1 MSTKFSRRDVLRLA
15 GTGLGMVGLSPL
27 LAETLSPA
35 SPLAPKAPHFP
46 AKAKHV
52 IHLFL
57 NGAPSHVDSFDYKP
71 MLEKYDGKPYPGGNL
86 RTERKTGALM
96 KSPFEFKPRGESGIP
111 ISEIFSELGGVI
123 DDCCVINSMRAD
135 MPFHEPSL
143 FLFNSGQ
150 RFAGHPSMGAWLT
163 YGLGTENQN
172 LPGYVVMCPGFPV
185 VGPQLWTSAYLP
197 GAYQG
202 SYIRNTEIEPEKLVP
217 FLTNSQRTP
226 EQQRDQM
233 DLLGTLNRAHLERE
247 GDAPELEATIHSM
260 EVAYRM
266 QSEAMDAFDV
276 RKESDATRALYG
288 EGDFAQGC
296 LIARRLVERGVRV
309 VQVYYGNSQPWDTH
323 DDILKMRELAGDSDR
338 PMAALIRDLKTL
350 GLLDETLVV
359 ISGEFGR
366 TPTVEVSGRIQV
378 QAGRDH
384 NSHGF
389 SSIVAGGGFRGG
401 LRYGATDDFGFRSEV
416 NPVHVHD
423 LHATLL
429 NQLGLDHK
437 RLTYRH
443 SGRDFRLTDVH
454 GEVVRDLI
462 A

>member
-1 MSTKFSRRDVLRLA
+1 MSGGV
-15 GTGLGMVGLSPL
+15 
-27 LAETLSPA
+27 
-35 SPLAPKAPHFP
+35 
-46 AKAKHV
+46 
-52 IHLFL
+52 
-57 NGAPSHVDSFDYKP
+57 SHIDSFDYKP
-71 MLEKYDGKPYPGGNL
+71 MLEKYHGKPYPGGNL

-96 KSPFEFKPRGESGIP
+96 KSPFEFKPRGQSGIP
-111 ISEIFSELGGVI
+111 ISDIFPEIGSVI
-123 DDCCVINSMRAD
+123 DECCVINSMLAD

-217 FLTNSQRTP
+217 FLTNGQRTP
-226 EQQRDQM
+226 SQQRDQM
-233 DLLGTLNRAHLERE
+233 DLLGKLNRAHLERE
-247 GDAPELEATIHSM
+247 GGAPELEATIHSM

-266 QSEAMDAFDV
+266 QSEAMEAFDV

-288 EGDFAQGC
+288 EGNFAQGC

-309 VQVYYGNSQPWDTH
+309 AQVYYGNSQPWDTH
-323 DDILKMRELAGDSDR
+323 DDILRMRELAGDSDR
-338 PMAALIRDLKTL
+338 PIAALIRDLKAL

-359 ISGEFGR
+359 VSGEFGR
-366 TPTVEVSGRIQV
+366 TPTVEVSGRISV

-389 SSIVAGGGFRGG
+389 SSIVAGGGFKGG
-401 LRYGATDDFGFRSEV
+401 LRYGATDDFGFRAET

-429 NQLGLDHK
+429 HQLGLDHK

-454 GEVVRDLI
+454 GEVVRDLL

>member
-1 MSTKFSRRDVLRLA
+1 
-15 GTGLGMVGLSPL
+15 
-27 LAETLSPA
+27 
-35 SPLAPKAPHFP
+35 
-46 AKAKHV
+46 
-52 IHLFL
+52 
-57 NGAPSHVDSFDYKP
+57 
-71 MLEKYDGKPYPGGNL
+71 
-86 RTERKTGALM
+86 
-96 KSPFEFKPRGESGIP
+96 
-111 ISEIFSELGGVI
+111 
-123 DDCCVINSMRAD
+123 
-135 MPFHEPSL
+135 
-143 FLFNSGQ
+143 
-150 RFAGHPSMGAWLT
+150 
-163 YGLGTENQN
+163 
-172 LPGYVVMCPGFPV
+172 V

-217 FLTNSQRTP
+217 FLTNKQRTP
-226 EQQRDQM
+226 EEQQAQM
-233 DLLGTLNRAHLERE
+233 DLLEKLNHVHLERE
-247 GDAPELEATIHSM
+247 GNAPELEATIHSM

-266 QSEAMDAFDV
+266 QAEAMDAFDV
-276 RKESDATRALYG
+276 RRESDATRSMYG
-288 EGDFAQGC
+288 EGNFAQGC

-338 PMAALIRDLKTL
+338 SMAALIRDLKTL

-366 TPTVEVSGRIQV
+366 TPTVEVSGRISV

-389 SSIVAGGGFRGG
+389 SSIVAGGGFRKG
-401 LRYGATDDFGFRSEV
+401 LRYGATDDFGFRAET
-416 NPVHVHD
+416 NKVHVHD